1 MGDDTGHRCRGP
13 RMTAGPAV
21 VTLLQPP
28 KLVFGVGGA
37 TQLVD
42 DLLAAGRRRVFAV
55 CSPST
60 SAILRSVVG
69 HAIACRP
76 VVGRHAIACP
86 TEPGLTIFDT
96 VPGEPTITAFDAA
109 LAAARDANPDVVL
122 GFGGGSPMD
131 VAKLVAALYD
141 GKQSVADIF
150 GIGKLVGRALPL
162 ICVPTTAGTGSE
174 VSPNA
179 ILLDE
184 AANLKKGA
192 VSPHL
197 VPDAAYVD
205 PLLTLG
211 VPPAVTAATGMDAL
225 THCIEAY
232 ANKLA
237 HPLVDPLAL
246 EGIRQISAH
255 LRNAV
260 RDGKN
265 VDARTAVALGSLYG
279 GLCLGPVNTGAVHAL
294 AYPLGGQF
302 HVAHGVSNSLLLPYV
317 LNFNLPAAPA
327 RYAAIARALGVT
339 TTGTDAEVAAA
350 GLREIEKL
358 SSDVGIPA
366 RLRDFN
372 IPREAIPT
380 MAKSAMTVTRLLDRN
395 VRVVTEADA
404 VAIYEQAY

>member
-1 MGDDTGHRCRGP
+1 
-13 RMTAGPAV
+13 MTAGPAV
-21 VTLLQPP
+21 VTLMQPP
-28 KLVFGVGGA
+28 KLVFGVGCA
-37 TQLVD
+37 NQLVD

-60 SAILRSVVG
+60 SGLLATLFDEAARRTESEPSSRRG
-69 HAIACRP
+69 DLS
-76 VVGRHAIACP
+76 RHAQPHRLHGNID
-86 TEPGLTIFDT
+86 LTIFDA
-96 VPGEPTITAFDAA
+96 VRGEPTIATFESA
-109 LAAARDANPDVVL
+109 LAAARDAKPDVVL
-122 GFGGGSPMD
+122 GLGGGSPMD

-141 GKQSVADIF
+141 GRQSIADVF
-150 GIGKLVGRALPL
+150 GIGKLTGRALPL
-162 ICVPTTAGTGSE
+162 VCVPTTAGTGSE

-184 AANLKKGA
+184 AAGIKKGA

-205 PLLTLG
+205 PLLTLA

-246 EGIRQISAH
+246 EGVRQISRH
-255 LRNAV
+255 LRAAV
-260 RDGKN
+260 HDGAN
-265 VDARTAVALGSLYG
+265 TTARTAVALGSLYG

-302 HVAHGVSNSLLLPYV
+302 HVAHGVSNSLLLPHV
-317 LNFNLPAAPA
+317 LKFNLPAAPD
-327 RYAAIARALGVT
+327 RYAAIARALGVALDGDNAT
-339 TTGTDAEVAAA
+339 VAAA

-358 SSDVGIPA
+358 SSDVGIPS

-372 IPREAIPT
+372 IAREAIPS

-404 VAIYEQAY
+404 IAIYEQAY